1 MTSNF
6 MKLDGHIININ
17 QIRHISVTKSFDVN
31 YIVVRF
37 DDAYLRIELNET
49 NLNIIEHYTGL
60 TLQEE

>member
-1 MTSNF
+1 MTSEF
-6 MKLDGHIININ
+6 IKLDGHIININ

-37 DDAYLRIELNET
+37 DDAYLRIELNEA
-49 NLNIIEHYTGL
+49 NLKTIEYHTGL